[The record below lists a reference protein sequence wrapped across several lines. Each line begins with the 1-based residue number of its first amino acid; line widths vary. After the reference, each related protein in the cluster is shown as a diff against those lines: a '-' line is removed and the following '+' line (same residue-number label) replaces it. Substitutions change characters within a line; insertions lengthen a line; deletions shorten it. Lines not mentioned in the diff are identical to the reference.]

1 MGLDTVGLDTVGLD
15 TAGLDN
21 VGLDN
26 VGLCTEGLNAVGL
39 DAVGLNAVGLDA
51 VGLNAVGLDAVGLD
65 IVGLDAVALLDIGYL
80 NTVPGKV
87 LIYCPGHV
95 DLSSLSLTS
104 DTCGG
109 HLGNCWGHF
118 AQDGHH
124 VVGVLAGE
132 EAIVYVCGE
141 HDAYPFPRGDVVAL
155 APLLF
160 CLYLLPEVFPL
171 LVGPG
176 AGLDAWRQ

>member
-1 MGLDTVGLDTVGLD
+1 MGLDTVGLDTVALG

-21 VGLDN
+21 VGLDAE
-26 VGLCTEGLNAVGL
+26 GLYTEGLNAVGL
-39 DAVGLNAVGLDA
+39 DAVGLETVCLETA
-51 VGLNAVGLDAVGLD
+51 GLD

-118 AQDGHH
+118 AQEGHH
-124 VVGVLAGE
+124 VAGVLAGE

-141 HDAYPFPRGDVVAL
+141 HDAYPSLRGDVVAL

-171 LVGPG
+171 LAGPG
-176 AGLDAWRQ
+176 VGLDAWRQ